1 MEGPAPNYADAV
13 GDRDRDQITATTEG
27 KIQNAGETL
36 CYGYGCHTAAAI
48 EGSFANA
55 VNTLRN
61 SDRRQT
67 GALEEG
73 SFANAGERQSRNLC
87 GYLQITISCPVT
99 ISNRHLSISNLV

>member
-36 CYGYGCHTAAAI
+36 CYGDGCHTAAAI
-48 EGSFANA
+48 
-55 VNTLRN
+55 
-61 SDRRQT
+61 
-67 GALEEG
+67 EG

-87 GYLQITISCPVT
+87 GYLQITLSCLVT